1 MTSIIKAD
9 NISTVSGSG
18 NITIPTSVKVVG
30 TDSGSIVAPGLSIQ
44 TQHATMSSQVIVSSV
59 AAYTDILSC
68 SITTKF
74 ANSKILI
81 QAAVPNYSNNPAS
94 GAWTNSHY
102 LKLHESGTGII
113 AAYEHPGPQS
123 SMEYSQSSAVLHMT
137 GAKSVGTYTYTIR
150 VKPTLAGDS
159 HYYGRSVES
168 DPSYTQMIVQEI
180 AQ

>member
-1 MTSIIKAD
+1 MASELQVTTLRGVPTGANANEI
-9 NISTVSGSG
+9 V
-18 NITIPTSVKVVG
+18 IPTGQVL
-30 TDSGSIVAPGLSIQ
+30 TAPGHIIQ
-44 TQHATMSSQVIVSSV
+44 VQHATMSSQIIVTST

-81 QAAVPNYSNNPAS
+81 QAAVPNYSNNPAAS
-94 GAWTNSHY
+94 AWTNSHY

-123 SMEYSQSSAVLHMT
+123 SMEYSQSSGVLHMT

>member
-1 MTSIIKAD
+1 MASELQVTTLRGVPTGANANQIL
-9 NISTVSGSG
+9 VPSGQ
-18 NITIPTSVKVVG
+18 TLH
-30 TDSGSIVAPGLSIQ
+30 APGLSIQ

-123 SMEYSQSSAVLHMT
+123 SMEYSQSSTVLHMT

-150 VKPTLAGDS
+150 VRPTLAGDS
-159 HYYGRSVES
+159 HYYGRTVES